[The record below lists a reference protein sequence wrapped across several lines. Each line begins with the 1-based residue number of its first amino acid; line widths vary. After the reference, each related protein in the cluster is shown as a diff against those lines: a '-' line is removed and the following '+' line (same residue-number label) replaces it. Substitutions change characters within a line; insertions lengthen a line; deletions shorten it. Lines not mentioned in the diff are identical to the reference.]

1 MQTEFETYGIYRD
14 RSKYINREVAI
25 FFKLQS
31 LCSRP
36 MPLKIT
42 VISYQNG
49 GKVYYF
55 SLFIYTYV
63 ESYGYSTCFTYS
75 TSLAPSKL
83 KSFGQASSIK
93 IY

>member
-49 GKVYYF
+49 GKSIISVC
-55 SLFIYTYV
+55 L
-63 ESYGYSTCFTYS
+63 ST
-75 TSLAPSKL
+75 LML
-83 KSFGQASSIK
+83 KVMDIVHALHTLHL
-93 IY
+93 